1 MTKFV
6 ANDAF
11 NQALTN
17 PLLSQNVWNN
27 GEKTFGK
34 FGWEEVQRDHTIRDI
49 MERNTPKESPLGDAF
64 IGMGIPSVL
73 LIAWLTIGHI
83 MLKFGNADCSREG
96 DMVVCQHN
104 CIKHD

>member
-1 MTKFV
+1 MIIFV

-34 FGWEEVQRDHTIRDI
+34 FGWKEVKKAHTIRDLLD
-49 MERNTPKESPLGDAF
+49 RNTPKESPLGDAF
-64 IGMGIPSVL
+64 IGMTIPGV
-73 LIAWLTIGHI
+73 
-83 MLKFGNADCSREG
+83 
-96 DMVVCQHN
+96 
-104 CIKHD
+104 